1 MRSVLPLRS
10 DPIAAST
17 PTATSW
23 LWVGLWLLPAIV
35 VVLVWAP
42 SLSAGFQFDDWNVIV
57 HEPKVHSLAA
67 WWESMPGIR
76 PLLKLSY
83 AVHYAMG
90 PDPAVFRVFNVGIHA
105 LSAMLVFWLLQVRGV
120 RAGLSSSHAML
131 AGLLAALIFAIHPVQ
146 TEAVTYISGRSSSLS
161 AFFCLVALW
170 CWVCGE
176 SDPSL
181 ARGQGSSL
189 PRKRQSVLW
198 LSASCAAFIAAVAC
212 KETALILPLACWLYS
227 ADRRALRRLMPL
239 FALVAVLLVLAA
251 SLPKYRHL
259 LDVSLQTRSITENL
273 LTQSRAVLYL
283 AGQLI
288 RPWNMN
294 ADPELPVIAQLDATS
309 LLLCIGWIAVLG
321 TGLWNIRR
329 KPIGA
334 FAALWFLLWL
344 APTNSLLPRLDPA
357 NDRQLYLAMIGP
369 AWWLSVQ
376 LIRLAQ
382 TRRPWPALFAIALV
396 LGVLCAATIGRN
408 RVYETEVAF
417 WEDTA
422 ARNPANARAANNLAM
437 AYAIACRREDALR
450 EFDRAI
456 WLDPSDFRARINRK
470 FLRGGELPG
479 VDEARCRTSVIPA
492 HAGIGL
498 QGVTTPTPPALL
510 TWPRSQQP
518 RDRSHRTQS

>member
-1 MRSVLPLRS
+1 MRSVLPLRT

-23 LWVGLWLLPAIV
+23 LWVGLWLLPALV
-35 VVLVWAP
+35 VVLVWLP

-67 WWESMPGIR
+67 WWASMPGIR

-83 AVHYAMG
+83 AAHYAMG
-90 PDPAVFRVFNVGIHA
+90 PDPIVFRVFNMGIHA

-120 RAGLSSSHAML
+120 RAGLTPSHAML

-170 CWVCGE
+170 CWVRGD
-176 SDPSL
+176 SS
-181 ARGQGSSL
+181 GQGSSL
-189 PRKRQSVLW
+189 PRKRESILW
-198 LSASCAAFIAAVAC
+198 SFASCAAFIAAVAC
-212 KETALILPLACWLYS
+212 KETALILPLALWLYS
-227 ADRRALRRLMPL
+227 ADGHAFRRLMPL
-239 FALVAVLLVLAA
+239 FALVAVLLLLAA
-251 SLPKYRHL
+251 SLPRYRDL

-294 ADPELPVIAQLDATS
+294 ADPELTVITQVDATS
-309 LLLCIGWIAVLG
+309 LLLCSGWSVALG
-321 TGLWNIRR
+321 AALWNVRR

-334 FAALWFLLWL
+334 FAVLWFLLWL

-376 LIRLAQ
+376 LIRWAQ
-382 TRRPWPALFAIALV
+382 TRRPLLAMLTIALV
-396 LGVLCAATIGRN
+396 LGSLCAATIERN
-408 RVYETEVAF
+408 RIYETEVTF

-437 AYAIACRREDALR
+437 AYAMACRREDALR

-456 WLDPSDFRARINRK
+456 SLDPSDFRARINRK
-470 FLRGGELPG
+470 FLREGELPG
-479 VDEARCRTSVIPA
+479 VDEARCGNSVIPA
-492 HAGIGL
+492 GHPL
-498 QGVTTPTPPALL
+498 SRV
-510 TWPRSQQP
+510 
-518 RDRSHRTQS
+518 